1 MPKGVGILTL
11 LCNNKKVVWQTLEN
25 TIEFED
31 LNEFLNTKISCGN
44 TKVYLTDTHFNV
56 IYKYLEKEQIKVIGI
71 EKEKKTKKDEK
82 DKKEYSKI
90 FCYSYSNKVFYSL
103 QYKIGSDELSAK
115 ISLELIKKLKDSDE
129 KDNCRSGY
137 TSQLRKIIKTEEK
150 KIDTL
155 TKYQCSLSP
164 FLYAKR
170 QREHENVHCWDI
182 ISFYPYLLT
191 QELPH
196 FDKIVSNDE
205 LDLMNNNYTYYGGIE
220 IIGLKAKSSL
230 LTLSLVGDKNKEIA
244 PNQGENIEHNGTR
257 LMSADK
263 VILYGW
269 LPFIIIALF
278 QDYEFEDYRITPK
291 IWRFEL
297 KRDEI
302 LREVVLKMFN
312 TKQEKKR
319 LHKINPEISY
329 DGEKVRLNRC
339 YGFFLTTGNDAP
351 THYGTYIVAKGKM
364 IIRSIAKQIGEK
376 DVIQGHTDSIKF
388 VGKHQDVI
396 DKYNSSIE
404 FDELGK
410 FDYEGDLEKVIYYGV
425 NKAKYLKNGEL
436 GLKHGGISD
445 SDIAPLMKMSY
456 DEINRKTKYYLT
468 VDYFY
473 DKELGFR
480 NITKEAVFG
489 GSVDGT
495 KF

>member
-1 MPKGVGILTL
+1 MPKGIGILTL
-11 LCNNKKVVWQTLEN
+11 VCNSRKVVWQTLEKS
-25 TIEFED
+25 IEFED
-31 LNEFLNTKISCGN
+31 LNEFLNTKISGGN

-56 IYKYLEKEQIKVIGI
+56 IYKYLEKKQIKVIGI
-71 EKEKKTKKDEK
+71 
-82 DKKEYSKI
+82 KKEDKNKEGYSKI
-90 FCYSYSNKVFYSL
+90 FCYTYNNKVFYSL
-103 QYKIGSDELSAK
+103 QYKIGTDELSTK
-115 ISLELIKKLKDSDE
+115 ISLELIKKLKESNG

-137 TSQLRKIIKTEEK
+137 TSHLRKIIKTEEK
-150 KIDTL
+150 KIDSL
-155 TKYQCSLSP
+155 TKCPCSLTQ

-170 QREHENVHCWDI
+170 QREYVNVHCWDI

-196 FDKIVSNDE
+196 FDKIITNNE
-205 LDLMNNNYTYYGGIE
+205 LDLANKKYTYYGGIE
-220 IIGLKAKSSL
+220 ITGLKAKSSL
-230 LTLSLVGDKNKEIA
+230 LTLSLVGDKKKEIA
-244 PNQGENIEHNGTR
+244 PNQGKNIEHNGTR
-257 LMSADK
+257 LISADK

-269 LPFIIIALF
+269 LPFLMITLF
-278 QDYEFEDYRITPK
+278 QDYEFEDYKIEPK

-302 LREVVLKMFN
+302 LREVVLDMFN

-319 LHKINPEISY
+319 LHKTNPEISY
-329 DGEKVRLNRC
+329 DGEKIRLNRC
-339 YGFFLTTGNDAP
+339 YGFFLTVGNNAP
-351 THYGTYIVAKGKM
+351 THYATYIVAKGKM

-388 VGKHQDVI
+388 IGDHQDVI
-396 DKYNSSIE
+396 DKYNSTIE

-410 FDYEGDLEKVIYYGV
+410 FDSEGDLEKVIYYGI
-425 NKAKYLKNGEL
+425 NKAKYLKKGKL

-445 SDIAPLMKMSY
+445 SDVAPLMEMSY
-456 DEINRKTKYYLT
+456 DEINRETKYYLT

-473 DKELGFR
+473 DEELGFR
-480 NITKEAVFG
+480 NIVKEAVFG

>member
-1 MPKGVGILTL
+1 MSKGVGILTL
-11 LCNNKKVVWQTLEN
+11 LSNDKKVMWQTLDK

-31 LNEFLNTKISCGN
+31 LNDFLNTKISCGN
-44 TKVYLTDTHFNV
+44 TKVYLTDIHFNV
-56 IYKYLEKEQIKVIGI
+56 IYKYLQKREIKTIGI
-71 EKEKKTKKDEK
+71 KKNNGK
-82 DKKEYSKI
+82 YSKI
-90 FCYSYSNKVFYSL
+90 FCYSYNNKVFYSL
-103 QYKIGSDELSAK
+103 QYKIGSDELPIK
-115 ISLELIKKLKDSDE
+115 VSLELIKNLKSEDN

-137 TSQLRKIIKTEEK
+137 TSYLRKIIKTEEK
-150 KIDTL
+150 KIDNITN
-155 TKYQCSLSP
+155 YPCSLSP

-182 ISFYPYLLT
+182 TSFYPYLLT

-196 FDKIVSNDE
+196 FDKVISSNE
-205 LDLMNNNYTYYGGIE
+205 LDLMNSNYTYYGGIE
-220 IIGLKAKSSL
+220 ITGLKAKSSL
-230 LTLSLVGDKNKEIA
+230 LTLSLVGDKNEEIA
-244 PNQGENIEHNGTR
+244 PNQGDNLEHNGTR
-257 LMSADK
+257 LISADR
-263 VILYGW
+263 VVLYGW
-269 LPFIIIALF
+269 LPFIIISLF
-278 QDYEFEDYRITPK
+278 QDYKFKEYRIAPK

-302 LREVVLKMFN
+302 LRKVVLEMFD
-312 TKQEKKR
+312 TKQEKKK
-319 LHKINPEISY
+319 LHKLNPEISY

-339 YGFFLTTGNDAP
+339 YGFFLTAGNDAP

-364 IIRSIAKQIGEK
+364 IIRSIAKQIGEE

-388 VGKHQDVI
+388 VGNHADI
-396 DKYNSSIE
+396 IEKYNSSIE

-410 FDYEGDLEKVIYYGV
+410 FDYEGDLEKVVYYGI
-425 NKAKYLKNGEL
+425 NKAKYLMNGRL

-456 DEINRKTKYYLT
+456 DEIDRKTKYYLT

-473 DKELGFR
+473 DEEFGFR
-480 NITKEAVFG
+480 NITKEAIFG